1 MYKVKRIITRSSK
14 CDGKYYSTKDLYK
27 VECELCEFD
36 RNNLVD
42 VVSEIDELVDI
53 PIGKF
58 YDVMRYV
65 DGGGDFIGS
74 ITIKT
79 ESFVPRYEKR
89 TLTPDDS
96 IYVRY
101 ILVDPDWDKDE
112 DYLS

>member
-14 CDGKYYSTKDLYK
+14 VNGKYYSTKEVYK
-27 VECELCEFD
+27 IECELCEFD

-42 VVSEIDELVDI
+42 VVSELDELADI
-53 PIGKF
+53 SIGKF
-58 YDVMRYV
+58 YDVMSHI
-65 DGGGDFIGS
+65 DKGDHFIGN

-79 ESFVPRYEKR
+79 ESFIPRYERK
-89 TLTPDDS
+89 TITPDDS

-101 ILVDPDWDKDE
+101 ILIDPDWDED